1 MRKYGT
7 YCQYC
12 QLGFCSEIE
21 VPQLG
26 LAWLGT
32 FIAQLELENSGSG
45 SSLLIIL
52 LNARTH
58 NTSKEQNKPLIHL

>member
-12 QLGFCSEIE
+12 QLGFSLEIE

-32 FIAQLELENSGSG
+32 FIALLELENSGSG
-45 SSLLIIL
+45 SSLQLQHTM
-52 LNARTH
+52 NAQ
-58 NTSKEQNKPLIHL
+58 K